1 MSGPAT
7 SVLPILCD
15 GDAPVARQGQRIISR
30 GAFLAEIQALAVRLP
45 ERPYVVNFC
54 SDRYRFTVAWA
65 AAMLRGQITLLPAGR
80 DAGAV
85 AALRADYEA
94 LYVLADDDQ
103 AADWPAP
110 YFAYPDSAW
119 PAPGARAPGREGGG
133 AGIPAFPPDQVAAV
147 LFTSGSTGRPHASPR
162 SWGRLV
168 AGSLAAGAALGVARF
183 PGAPLVATVPH
194 AHSYGLESAVMLP
207 LQLGLTLTAE
217 RPFFPADVAAALNR
231 DDRPCILVTTPVHL
245 RALVEDALVGDGAR
259 DGARPGIGA
268 SFRAGFVLSAT
279 APLSA
284 DLAVRAEAAFGAPV
298 FEIYGCSEAG
308 QLATR
313 RTVHGPVWRCL
324 DGFRLYNDAAGSWA
338 AGPGEP
344 DVRLADEIEPDDAG
358 GFVLLGRTADLV
370 NVAGKRSSLAYL
382 TAQLLAIDG
391 VEDGVFLMPDE
402 GQGGASSRPDAA
414 GATPQPGTAGAT
426 PRLAAVVLAPG
437 LTAVTIL
444 AALRERIDAAFL
456 PRPLHVVDT
465 LPRNELGKLP
475 RAEVLRLIAQTPP
488 RVAAVRPGPVN
499 PAAANPAAANPAAA
513 NPATANPGPV
523 DPEAARATAA
533 NRALANPASTNPSLA
548 TDPSGGRA
556 PTLLHFAQDHPA
568 GPGHFPGNPVVPGAV
583 LLDEL
588 VAALFPGPWSG
599 SVESVKFHHP
609 VRPGD
614 TVALTHRTDG
624 ETTRFEG
631 RLAQNE
637 TRVLSGVLRTPF
649 PPR

>member
-7 SVLPILCD
+7 SVLPILCA
-15 GDAPVARQGQRIISR
+15 GDAPVARQGRRIISR
-30 GAFLAEIQALAVRLP
+30 GAFLAEIQALTERLP
-45 ERPYVVNFC
+45 NRPYVVNFC

-94 LYVLADDDQ
+94 LYVLADDDR

-110 YFAYPDSAW
+110 YFAYPDFAYPESAC
-119 PAPGARAPGREGGG
+119 PAPGREGGG
-133 AGIPAFPPDQVAAV
+133 TAVPAFPPDQVAAV

-168 AGSLAAGAALGVARF
+168 VGSLAAGAALGVARF

-194 AHSYGLESAVMLP
+194 THSYGLESAVMLP

-245 RALVEDALVGDGAR
+245 RALVGDALVGDGLVGDGAR
-259 DGARPGIGA
+259 DGAGPGFGA

-284 DLAVRAEAAFGAPV
+284 DLAARAEAAFGAPV

-313 RTVHGPVWRCL
+313 RTVDGPVWRCL

-402 GQGGASSRPDAA
+402 GQGGASSQPDAA
-414 GATPQPGTAGAT
+414 GATPQPDAAGVAPQSSAT

-475 RAEVLRLIAQTPP
+475 RAEVLRLIGQAPP
-488 RVAAVRPGPVN
+488 RSASVRSIPHWSIPQRPIPRRPIPDRSTPKRPVPQRPTLRWPTSRQPIPVWRQAGPATRRPHCSTLRRITRPVPAISPAIQSFPAPYCWTNWSPRCSPAPGPV
-499 PAAANPAAANPAAA
+499 
-513 NPATANPGPV
+513 
-523 DPEAARATAA
+523 R
-533 NRALANPASTNPSLA
+533 
-548 TDPSGGRA
+548 
-556 PTLLHFAQDHPA
+556 
-568 GPGHFPGNPVVPGAV
+568 
-583 LLDEL
+583 
-588 VAALFPGPWSG
+588 WS
-599 SVESVKFHHP
+599 
-609 VRPGD
+609 R
-614 TVALTHRTDG
+614 
-624 ETTRFEG
+624 
-631 RLAQNE
+631 
-637 TRVLSGVLRTPF
+637 
-649 PPR
+649 

>member
-1 MSGPAT
+1 MSGPPASSQAT
-7 SVLPILCD
+7 SALPILCD
-15 GDAPVARQGQRIISR
+15 GDAPIARQGQRIISR
-30 GAFLAEIQALAVRLP
+30 DTFLAEIRALAELLP
-45 ERPYVVNFC
+45 DRPYVVNFC

-80 DAGAV
+80 DPGAV

-103 AADWPAP
+103 AGDWPGP
-110 YFAYPDSAW
+110 YVAYPDAAS
-119 PAPGARAPGREGGG
+119 PAPGAQAPSREAGGT
-133 AGIPAFPPDQVAAV
+133 AIPAFPPDQTAAV

-168 AGSLAAGAALGVARF
+168 AGSQAAGAALGIARF
-183 PGAPLVATVPH
+183 PGAKLVATVPH

-207 LQLGLTLTAE
+207 LQHGLTLTAE
-217 RPFFPADVAAALNR
+217 RPFFPADVAASLDH
-231 DDRPCILVTTPVHL
+231 DDQPCILVTTPVHL
-245 RALVEDALVGDGAR
+245 RALVGDAPRDPVGTGL
-259 DGARPGIGA
+259 GT
-268 SFRAGFVLSAT
+268 SFRAAFVLSAT

-284 DLAVRAEAAFGAPV
+284 ALAARTEAAFGAPV

-313 RTVHGPVWRCL
+313 RTVDGPVWRCL

-338 AGPGEP
+338 AGPGEA
-344 DVRLADEIEPDDAG
+344 DVRLADEIDPDDAG

-391 VEDGVFLMPDE
+391 VEDGVFLVPDE
-402 GQGGASSRPDAA
+402 DQA
-414 GATPQPGTAGAT
+414 GAASQPGAT

-437 LTAVTIL
+437 LTPAAIL
-444 AALRERIDAAFL
+444 GALRERIDAAFL

-475 RAEVLRLIAQTPP
+475 RAEVLRLIGQPSF
-488 RVAAVRPGPVN
+488 RAAVANPAAIN
-499 PAAANPAAANPAAA
+499 PAAANP
-513 NPATANPGPV
+513 
-523 DPEAARATAA
+523 
-533 NRALANPASTNPSLA
+533 SLA
-548 TDPSGGRA
+548 TGQSEGRA

-568 GPGHFPGNPVVPGAV
+568 GPGHFPGNPIVPGAV

-588 VAALFPGPWSG
+588 VGALFPGAWCG
-599 SVESVKFHHP
+599 SVDSVKFHHS

-614 TVALTHRTDG
+614 SVAVTHRTDG

-631 RLAQNE
+631 RLAHSE

>member
-7 SVLPILCD
+7 SALPILCD
-15 GDAPVARQGQRIISR
+15 GDAPVARQGRRIISR
-30 GAFLAEIQALAVRLP
+30 DAFLAEIEALALCLP
-45 ERPYVVNFC
+45 DRPFVVNFC

-80 DAGAV
+80 DPGAV

-94 LYVLADDDQ
+94 LYVLADDEQ
-103 AADWPAP
+103 EGDWPGP
-110 YFAYPDSAW
+110 YVAYADLACPE
-119 PAPGARAPGREGGG
+119 PGAPASVRKRGETAM
-133 AGIPAFPPDQVAAV
+133 PAFPPDQVAAV

-168 AGSLAAGAALGVARF
+168 AGSLAAGTALGVARF
-183 PGAPLVATVPH
+183 PGAQLVATVPH

-207 LQLGLTLTAE
+207 LQHGLTLTAE
-217 RPFFPADVAAALNR
+217 RPFFPADVAAALDR
-231 DDRPCILVTTPVHL
+231 DDRPSILVTTPVHL
-245 RALVEDALVGDGAR
+245 RALVADAAEDS
-259 DGARPGIGA
+259 

-284 DLAVRAEAAFGAPV
+284 QLAARAEVAFGAPV

-313 RTVHGPVWRCL
+313 RTVDGPVWRCL
-324 DGFRLYNDAAGSWA
+324 EGFRLYKAAAGSWA

-344 DVRLADEIEPDDAG
+344 DVLLADEVELDDAG

-382 TAQLLAIDG
+382 TGQLLAIDG

-402 GQGGASSRPDAA
+402 DQA
-414 GATPQPGTAGAT
+414 GAALQPGAARAT
-426 PRLAAVVLAPG
+426 TRLAAVVLAPR
-437 LTAVTIL
+437 LTAATIL

-475 RAEVLRLIAQTPP
+475 RAEVLRLIGQAPP
-488 RVAAVRPGPVN
+488 
-499 PAAANPAAANPAAA
+499 
-513 NPATANPGPV
+513 
-523 DPEAARATAA
+523 RATAVNA
-533 NRALANPASTNPSLA
+533 AAASPGLA
-548 TDPSGGRA
+548 TDPSEYR
-556 PTLLHFAQDHPA
+556 PPVLLHFARDHPA
-568 GPGHFPGNPVVPGAV
+568 GPGHFPGDPIVPGAV

-588 VAALFPGPWSG
+588 VGALLPDPWSG
-599 SVESVKFHHP
+599 TVESVKFHHP

-614 TVALTHRTDG
+614 TVAVTHRTDG

-631 RLAQNE
+631 RLVHSE